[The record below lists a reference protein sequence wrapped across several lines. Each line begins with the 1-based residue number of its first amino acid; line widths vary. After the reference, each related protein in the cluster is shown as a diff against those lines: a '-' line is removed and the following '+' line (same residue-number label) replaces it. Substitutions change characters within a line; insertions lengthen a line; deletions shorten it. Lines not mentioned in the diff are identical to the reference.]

1 MNDITK
7 TNEILLTKDI
17 LERYKISRS
26 TLYFWST
33 PDRKPK
39 FLSKPF
45 PKPTIKGNPNRW
57 WLSDILE
64 WERNNAQVN
73 GASTNPSR

>member
-39 FLSKPF
+39 SLSKPF

-57 WLSDILE
+57 
-64 WERNNAQVN
+64 
-73 GASTNPSR
+73 

>member
-1 MNDITK
+1 MT
-7 TNEILLTKDI
+7 
-17 LERYKISRS
+17 LERYKTSRS

-39 FLSKPF
+39 SLSKPF